1 MSDSSTVTAS
11 EATAPQLTWLQRQCR
26 RGLLSKLGGL
36 DGTLVLDESGVTTRL
51 GSGVG
56 PTARI
61 LVRDPAFFVDVATR
75 GSLGAATSW
84 MDGSWQSDDL
94 TEVFALF
101 ALNPKLT
108 DSFDRGWS
116 RVAVQAA
123 TRFHDRRRNSRS
135 GSRRNIA
142 DHYDLGN
149 DLFELFLDRG
159 MNYSSAFFASP
170 NDSLDDAGTHKL
182 NRICTKLDLNPSHH
196 VLEVGCGWGGFAIH
210 AATHFGCRVTG
221 LTISQEQYDFATRRI
236 AEAGLEDR
244 IDIVLC
250 DYRDHQG
257 CYDRVVSI
265 EMIEAVGH
273 EFLGGYFRK
282 IESFLASDGAALLQA
297 IAMPDQRY
305 AQYLKGCDF
314 IQRYIF
320 PGSCV
325 PSLGA
330 MTDAVRKNTD
340 LKVIDLEDIAPHY
353 AKTLSLWRE
362 RFNARA
368 ADILA
373 LGYPER
379 FIRLWNYYFAYC
391 EAGFAQRYLSDYQ
404 IVLSRPLWRGNIAR
418 G

>member
-1 MSDSSTVTAS
+1 
-11 EATAPQLTWLQRQCR
+11 
-26 RGLLSKLGGL
+26 
-36 DGTLVLDESGVTTRL
+36 
-51 GSGVG
+51 
-56 PTARI
+56 
-61 LVRDPAFFVDVATR
+61 
-75 GSLGAATSW
+75 
-84 MDGSWQSDDL
+84 
-94 TEVFALF
+94 
-101 ALNPKLT
+101 
-108 DSFDRGWS
+108 
-116 RVAVQAA
+116 
-123 TRFHDRRRNSRS
+123 
-135 GSRRNIA
+135 
-142 DHYDLGN
+142 
-149 DLFELFLDRG
+149 
-159 MNYSSAFFASP
+159 
-170 NDSLDDAGTHKL
+170 
-182 NRICTKLDLNPSHH
+182 
-196 VLEVGCGWGGFAIH
+196 
-210 AATHFGCRVTG
+210 
-221 LTISQEQYDFATRRI
+221 
-236 AEAGLEDR
+236 
-244 IDIVLC
+244 VLC

-368 ADILA
+368 ADILT